1 MAEVNF
7 TIGDGFGKMLYNLAV
22 EKVLEGM
29 NPEAGIKTIT
39 EGLIGCPANYAISV
53 LKGDIFL
60 DVENGNVILIDN
72 YDELSHPYTP

>member
-39 EGLIGCPANYAISV
+39 EGLIGCPAN
-53 LKGDIFL
+53 
-60 DVENGNVILIDN
+60 
-72 YDELSHPYTP
+72 